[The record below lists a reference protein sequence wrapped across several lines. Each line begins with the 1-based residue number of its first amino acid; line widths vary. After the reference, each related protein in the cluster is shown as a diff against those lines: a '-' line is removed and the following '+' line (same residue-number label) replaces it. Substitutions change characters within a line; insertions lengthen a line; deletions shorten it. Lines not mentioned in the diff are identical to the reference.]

1 MSDSAAVRFSL
12 LGAVRG
18 WRGGEELAL
27 AGPQQRATLAMLV
40 VAAGQPVAIEE
51 LIDGL
56 WGDHAPKAAATTV
69 RTYISRIRTVLA
81 PEHRAAAGPGLLVS
95 VGTTYALQLPPG
107 ASDVIEADR
116 EAAAA
121 ADARQGG
128 EAAVAHRLLRRAVGR
143 WQGVPLTG
151 LTGPF
156 AVAQRER
163 LTQRYL
169 DLLESRIELDL
180 ELGHAGAAVADLTA
194 AIAGHP
200 LRESLR
206 LLLMRALY
214 QCGRQAEALAVFADT
229 RTTLAAELGIDPDP
243 RLGELHERILRS
255 DPDLLGVVSGAPAPA
270 TVSVPAQLPTDI
282 VDFTGRTELVAELTD
297 RLTQPSGPAVRI
309 CAISGIGG
317 AGKTSLA
324 VHVAHALRPL
334 FPAGQLF
341 VDLAGVQESP
351 ADPAAVLA
359 SFLHALGVPE
369 TAVPDGLAARSALY
383 RTTLHGRRVLVVLDN
398 ATDAEQIRQLLP
410 GYPGCAVIVTSRAR
424 MTAVPSHPVDLDPL
438 APAEAMELF
447 TAVVGRER
455 VAAEPEAAQELLAS
469 CGHLP
474 LAVRVIAC
482 RLLARPGTSIAEC
495 LRRLGDERRGLDEL
509 RTGDLNVQACFRL
522 GYDQLDPS
530 LARAFRL
537 LALPDA
543 ATVSLSCAAA
553 LLGVDAYEA
562 EDVLDALLDASL
574 VQSPRSGSYRYH
586 DLLRLFARRL
596 SAEVDSEEETT
607 RCLANL
613 LDFLLATVRNAYRV
627 VRPGHRIADRLA
639 PVASPGIEFPDA
651 PAAHAWF
658 DRERDFLLSV
668 LGQTVRRA
676 PSLVGTAA
684 DVLLGLDPLF
694 ERTYAWYDIVELA
707 QAIAE
712 AARCAGL
719 AREEAGALY
728 MLAGGLWQISR
739 SAEATAHIER
749 AEAIC
754 RDHDDLLVLAEV
766 LTVRALVAANLDGH
780 DERTLAVLTEA
791 RACQHSTG
799 NLSAEANTL
808 GNLTF
813 THIMREE
820 PAEAIAASDDGLA
833 LYRRLG
839 DPMGEAQILIHRG
852 TAWKQLGDTEAAM
865 RCYAATLELS
875 RELDMRYL
883 EANILHRIA
892 ETHLLCADAQ
902 AAAGVAEQA
911 VEISR
916 ETAMTRAEAR
926 ALATLGEALA
936 ELGQRDRA
944 IACVRESVALYGRL
958 GLAEGE
964 KVEQT
969 LLRLTERQ

>member
-1 MSDSAAVRFSL
+1 MGDLPAVRVSL

-56 WGDHAPKAAATTV
+56 WGQQAPKAAATTV
-69 RTYISRIRTVLA
+69 RTYISRIRTVLE
-81 PEHRAAAGPGLLVS
+81 PEHRVAAGPGLLVS
-95 VGTTYALQLPPG
+95 VGTTYALHLPAGG
-107 ASDVIEADR
+107 ADVTEADR

-121 ADARQGG
+121 ARARQEGD
-128 EAAVAHRLLRRAVGR
+128 AVGAHGLLRRAVGR
-143 WQGVPLTG
+143 WQGTPLTG

-194 AIAGHP
+194 AVAAHP

-229 RTTLAAELGIDPDP
+229 RTTLATELGIDPDP

-255 DPDLLGVVSGAPAPA
+255 DPDLLCAASGAPAPA
-270 TVSVPAQLPTDI
+270 TVPVPAQLPTDI
-282 VDFTGRTELVAELTD
+282 DDFTGRVDLVAELKA
-297 RLTQPSGPAVRI
+297 RLTQPAGFAVRI

-324 VHVAHALRPL
+324 VHVAHEVRAH

-341 VDLAGVQESP
+341 VDLAGVQEDP
-351 ADPAAVLA
+351 ADPASVLA
-359 SFLHALGVPE
+359 AFLHALGVPE
-369 TAVPDGLAARSALY
+369 SAVPDGLESRAALY

-424 MTAVPSHPVDLDPL
+424 MTAVPAHPVDLDPL
-438 APAEAMELF
+438 APAESLELF
-447 TAVVGRER
+447 TSVVGPER
-455 VAAEPEAAQELLAS
+455 VAAEPEATEELLAA
-469 CGHLP
+469 CGQLP

-495 LRRLGDERRGLDEL
+495 LRRLADERRGLDQL

-522 GYDQLDPS
+522 GYDQLDPV

-553 LLGVDAYEA
+553 LLGVDEYDA

-574 VQSPRSGSYRYH
+574 LQSPRAGSYRYH
-586 DLLRLFARRL
+586 DLLRLFARHL
-596 SAEVDSEEETT
+596 SAETDSDTEITH
-607 RCLANL
+607 CLSNL
-613 LDFLLATVRNAYRV
+613 LDFLLATARNAYRV
-627 VRPGHRIADRLA
+627 VRPGHLIAERLT
-639 PVASPGIEFPDA
+639 PEASEGIGFRDA
-651 PAAHAWF
+651 HAALAWF
-658 DRERDFLLSV
+658 DRERDFVLRV

-684 DVLLGLDPLF
+684 DLLLGLDPLL
-694 ERTYAWYDIVELA
+694 ERTYAWYDIVELG
-707 QAIAE
+707 QAIADGS
-712 AARCAGL
+712 RRAGL

-728 MLAGGLWQISR
+728 MLGGGLWQISR
-739 SAEATAHIER
+739 SEEAEAPIER

-754 RDHDDLLVLAEV
+754 RGQDDQLVLAEV
-766 LTVRALVAANLDGH
+766 LIVRALVTAHRHGH
-780 DERTLAVLTEA
+780 DAKTVALLAQARTLQQA
-791 RACQHSTG
+791 TG
-799 NLSAEANTL
+799 NLSAEANAL

-813 THIMREE
+813 SHIMMEQ
-820 PAEAIAASDDGLA
+820 PDEAIVTSGDGLA

-839 DPMGEAQILIHRG
+839 DSMGEAQTLIHRG
-852 TAWKQLGDTEAAM
+852 TAWRQLGDTEAAM
-865 RCYAATLELS
+865 RCYAASLELS
-875 RELDMRYL
+875 RELGMRYL
-883 EANILHRIA
+883 EAHVLHRIA

-902 AAAGVAEQA
+902 AAAGAAEQA
-911 VEISR
+911 VEIGR

-944 IACVRESVALYGRL
+944 IACVRESVALYRGL
-958 GLAEGE
+958 GAVDGD
-964 KVEQT
+964 KAEQT
-969 LLRLTERQ
+969 LRRLTAEP